1 MDRKSAV
8 FIAMGVECVGVIVV
22 CLYIGRWIDTKLGW
36 GGLGAALGAFI
47 GLIGWVSHL
56 LIVTQQ
62 LAKENDSGHTDDE

>member
-8 FIAMGVECVGVIVV
+8 FIAMGVECVGVIMA
-22 CLYIGRWIDTKLGW
+22 CLYLGRWVDTKLGW

-62 LAKENDSGHTDDE
+62 LAKKKDSGHTEEE